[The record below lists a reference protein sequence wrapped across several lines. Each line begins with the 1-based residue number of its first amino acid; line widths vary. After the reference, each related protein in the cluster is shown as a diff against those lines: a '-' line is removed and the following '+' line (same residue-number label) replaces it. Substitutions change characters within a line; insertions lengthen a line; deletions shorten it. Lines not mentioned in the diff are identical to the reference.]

1 MKLHQ
6 LHALIALADGGG
18 IRAAARL
25 LHLSQAAVSKAL
37 RELEAEQGLAL
48 LQRHSG
54 GARLTAAGQALL
66 EHARQI
72 ATQVE
77 RAGEEMDTLRGR
89 PPARLSIGITPW
101 MVHTLLP
108 EIVTRF
114 RQRMPG
120 VELELYEGLQAVSL
134 PRLRNGQMDLAV
146 APIHGFV
153 SLHEF
158 HCTPLFR
165 HGCRV
170 FARSGHP
177 ALQARSLAELLEQD
191 WAINYSP
198 ANQPTAMDLLFSRH
212 GLRVPPERVV
222 CAQSLALLSSL
233 VQSGMLSYG
242 PEPFLSCAEFTG
254 KVQALSLQ
262 ERLDDVTMGIVRLP
276 GQGHNAAANGFIDCL
291 QQTLRQRMRSSRPD
305 DRALA
310 SMLTLL
316 F

>member
-77 RAGEEMDTLRGR
+77 RACEEMDTLRGC

-114 RQRMPG
+114 RQRMDRVHESG
-120 VELELYEGLQAVSL
+120 VRTQQREDLEAGAIGN
-134 PRLRNGQMDLAV
+134 LR
-146 APIHGFV
+146 
-153 SLHEF
+153 
-158 HCTPLFR
+158 
-165 HGCRV
+165 
-170 FARSGHP
+170 
-177 ALQARSLAELLEQD
+177 
-191 WAINYSP
+191 
-198 ANQPTAMDLLFSRH
+198 
-212 GLRVPPERVV
+212 
-222 CAQSLALLSSL
+222 
-233 VQSGMLSYG
+233 
-242 PEPFLSCAEFTG
+242 
-254 KVQALSLQ
+254 
-262 ERLDDVTMGIVRLP
+262 
-276 GQGHNAAANGFIDCL
+276 
-291 QQTLRQRMRSSRPD
+291 
-305 DRALA
+305 
-310 SMLTLL
+310 
-316 F
+316 